1 MKLGCPRLTEFARRG
16 GFDREPSKGPTRGV
30 LMKRVAASLLGG
42 ILSAHLCY
50 AAAHPVRVDENSRC
64 IDCHADH
71 ATGAYVHPAL
81 KDGCISCHKVENH
94 DGASFVA
101 VQPKE
106 SDSCRACHPS
116 PPMQHPH
123 FPYASGMCTRCHD
136 PHASR
141 YPKLLRAKVND
152 VCLDCHLQGR
162 AKGVSRYLPTI
173 ELTKDYRFGHP
184 YARHPVN
191 GSPDPI
197 SGGEMSCLSCHLP
210 HGGNKLH
217 QLKMG
222 AEIPEDALNQNT
234 EIRDMCEKCHMKLWG
249 IEAAATKRRKK

>member
-1 MKLGCPRLTEFARRG
+1 MNER
-16 GFDREPSKGPTRGV
+16 V
-30 LMKRVAASLLGG
+30 LMKRAAICLLMGA
-42 ILSAHLCY
+42 LFTVQLCY
-50 AAAHPVRVDENSRC
+50 ARAHPVRVDDHSNC

-71 ATGAYVHPAL
+71 ATGDCVHPAL
-81 KDGCISCHKVENH
+81 KNGCTTCHKIENH
-94 DGASFVA
+94 DDASYIA

-106 SDSCRACHPS
+106 SNACLQCHPS
-116 PPMQHPH
+116 APVQHPH
-123 FPYASGMCTRCHD
+123 FPYASGMCTYCHD

-141 YPKLLRAKVND
+141 YPRLLRAKVND

-162 AKGVSRYLPTI
+162 VRSPSRYLPTI
-173 ELTKDYRFGHP
+173 ELSADYRLGHP

-191 GSPDPI
+191 GFPDPV

-234 EIRDMCEKCHMKLWG
+234 ETRDMCEKCHMKLWG
-249 IEAAATKRRKK
+249 MGDGKKNKSRKKLER

>member
-1 MKLGCPRLTEFARRG
+1 MTLIR
-16 GFDREPSKGPTRGV
+16 
-30 LMKRVAASLLGG
+30 ASLACFVFSGALGAQLG
-42 ILSAHLCY
+42 Y
-50 AAAHPVRVDENSRC
+50 AGTHPSSVCVECHAAHSMGD
-64 IDCHADH
+64 
-71 ATGAYVHPAL
+71 YVHPAV
-81 KDGCISCHKVENH
+81 KAGCTSCHKVENH
-94 DGASFVA
+94 DDTSYVA

-106 SDSCRACHPS
+106 SNSCHACHPS
-116 PPMQHPH
+116 APVQYPH

-141 YPKLLRAKVND
+141 YPRLLRAKVND

-162 AKGVSRYLPTI
+162 VKTVSRYSPTI
-173 ELTKDYRFGHP
+173 ELSADYRLGHP
-184 YARHPVN
+184 YARHPVR
-191 GSPDPI
+191 GFPDPI

-234 EIRDMCEKCHMKLWG
+234 EVRDMCEKCHMMLWG
-249 IEAAATKRRKK
+249 MEGANKGKKNKTEKRN